1 MRLGLCLGCN
11 SHHPLETLKRGRC
24 PACLRVQQRAKD
36 KRRGT
41 TTQRGYGAEWRRL
54 REQVIAA
61 SPACSVC
68 GFTGSRTIRW
78 RLTTSF
84 LAVRAEPMRYPISEC
99 CVYVTTSSGVVAV
112 RYIGPR
118 SFVVM
123 HSITTTHQALRDEY
137 RHASLALS
145 FAVCGSGTRRRG
157 RGSPRRESAE

>member
-68 GFTGSRTIRW
+68 GFTGSKDNP
-78 RLTTSF
+78 
-84 LAVRAEPMRYPISEC
+84 LAVDHIL
-99 CVYVTTSSGVVAV
+99 
-112 RYIGPR
+112 PR
-118 SFVVM
+118 SQGG
-123 HSITTTHQALRDEY
+123 TD
-137 RHASLALS
+137 ALS
-145 FAVCGSGTRRRG
+145 NLRVLCLRHNQQRSRG
-157 RGSPRRESAE
+157 RAIHRTEKLRGHALDYDDSPSVA